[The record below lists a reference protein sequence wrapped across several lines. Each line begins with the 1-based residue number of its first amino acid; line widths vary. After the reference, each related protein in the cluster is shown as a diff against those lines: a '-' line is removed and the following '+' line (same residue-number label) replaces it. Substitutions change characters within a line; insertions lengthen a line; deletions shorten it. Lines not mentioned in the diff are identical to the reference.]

1 MSVPGRCT
9 VPDGQSGGVD
19 PAALADVARD
29 LLRAAPGDFVA
40 ARTARQRAVRKD
52 DRELAAAIGKLKK
65 PAPAAW
71 IVDLLASEAA
81 LDDAVDLGPALRQA
95 QASADPQQI
104 ATLRKQRSQV
114 VAALADTGA
123 DRASAAGHPP
133 TPAVLEQVRATIEA
147 GMADPHAGAAIR
159 SGLLL
164 RPLESV
170 GFEDVDLTDAVAV
183 PDAVPDAWSGSDAPP
198 IPITAGRRGAR
209 RPAAPG
215 PADDEPGTPDEPGIP
230 DEPGTPDEPDA
241 PDGPGTPDEPDAP
254 DGPDAI
260 AEPDAPDGPDLPAPD
275 EDQRDPAA
283 ERREAREAEAA
294 ARRASRQADAA
305 LDQAESA
312 LEDVEDRRADLDRR
326 RRDLER
332 QLSALD
338 QERADLDAEAERL
351 GQERDDAEAASDR
364 AREALVAA
372 RHHRRR

>member
-1 MSVPGRCT
+1 MSVPGRRT

-71 IVDLLASEAA
+71 IVDLLASEDA

-133 TPAVLEQVRATIEA
+133 TPTVLEQVRATIEA

-164 RPLESV
+164 RPLEAV

-209 RPAAPG
+209 RPAALG
-215 PADDEPGTPDEPGIP
+215 PADDEPGTPDEP
-230 DEPGTPDEPDA
+230 DA
-241 PDGPGTPDEPDAP
+241 A
-254 DGPDAI
+254 
-260 AEPDAPDGPDLPAPD
+260 AEPDAPDGPDVPAPD

>member
-1 MSVPGRCT
+1 MDS
-9 VPDGQSGGVD
+9 
-19 PAALADVARD
+19 AALADVARD
-29 LLRAAPGDFVA
+29 LLRTAPGDFVA
-40 ARTARQRAVRKD
+40 DRTTRQRAVRTD
-52 DRELAAAIGKLKK
+52 DRELAAAIGKLRK
-65 PAPAAW
+65 PTPAAW
-71 IVDLLASEAA
+71 IVDLLASENA

-123 DRASAAGHPP
+123 ARAEAAGHPP

-159 SGLLL
+159 SGFLL

-170 GFEDVDLTDAVAV
+170 GFEDVDLTDALAV

-209 RPAAPG
+209 RSRDSG
-215 PADDEPGTPDEPGIP
+215 PAQDA
-230 DEPGTPDEPDA
+230 PDEPDA
-241 PDGPGTPDEPDAP
+241 RKS
-254 DGPDAI
+254 
-260 AEPDAPDGPDLPAPD
+260 PAAD

-283 ERREAREAEAA
+283 ERRSAREAEAA
-294 ARRASRQADAA
+294 ARRASRDADAA

-312 LEDVEDRRADLDRR
+312 LEDVEDRRTELHRR

-338 QERADLDAEAERL
+338 HERADLDVEAERL

-364 AREALVAA
+364 AREALVVA
-372 RHHRRR
+372 RRHRREGS

>member
-1 MSVPGRCT
+1 MDS
-9 VPDGQSGGVD
+9 
-19 PAALADVARD
+19 AALADVARD
-29 LLRAAPGDFVA
+29 LLRTAPGEFVA
-40 ARTARQRAVRKD
+40 DRTTRQRAVRTD
-52 DRELAAAIGKLKK
+52 DRELAAAIGKLRK
-65 PAPAAW
+65 PTPAAW
-71 IVDLLASEAA
+71 IVDLLASENA

-114 VAALADTGA
+114 VAALADAGA
-123 DRASAAGHPP
+123 ARAEAAGHPP

-147 GMADPHAGAAIR
+147 GMAGPHAGAAIR

-170 GFEDVDLTDAVAV
+170 GFEDVDLTDALAV

-209 RPAAPG
+209 RSRDSG
-215 PADDEPGTPDEPGIP
+215 PAQDA
-230 DEPGTPDEPDA
+230 PDEPDA
-241 PDGPGTPDEPDAP
+241 RKS
-254 DGPDAI
+254 
-260 AEPDAPDGPDLPAPD
+260 PAAD

-283 ERREAREAEAA
+283 ERRSAREAEAA
-294 ARRASRQADAA
+294 ARRASRDADAA

-312 LEDVEDRRADLDRR
+312 LEDVEDRRTELHRR

-338 QERADLDAEAERL
+338 HERADLDVEAERL

-364 AREALVAA
+364 AREALVVA
-372 RHHRRR
+372 RRHRRGGS

>member
-1 MSVPGRCT
+1 M
-9 VPDGQSGGVD
+9 D

-40 ARTARQRAVRKD
+40 ARAARQRAVRKD

-71 IVDLLASEAA
+71 IVDLLAAEDA
-81 LDDAVDLGPALRQA
+81 LDDAVELGPALRQA

-164 RPLESV
+164 RPLEAV

-198 IPITAGRRGAR
+198 IPITAGGRGAR
-209 RPAAPG
+209 RPAG
-215 PADDEPGTPDEPGIP
+215 RRHADDEPGTPDEP
-230 DEPGTPDEPDA
+230 DA
-241 PDGPGTPDEPDAP
+241 A
-254 DGPDAI
+254 

-332 QLSALD
+332 QLTALD

-372 RHHRRR
+372 RRHRREGS

>member
-1 MSVPGRCT
+1 MG
-9 VPDGQSGGVD
+9 DGQSGGVD
-19 PAALADVARD
+19 SAALADIARE
-29 LLRAAPGDFVA
+29 LLRTAPGDFVA
-40 ARTARQRAVRKD
+40 DRTTRQRAVRTD
-52 DRELAAAIGKLKK
+52 DRELAAAIGKLRK
-65 PAPAAW
+65 PTPAAW
-71 IVDLLASEAA
+71 IVDLLASENA

-104 ATLRKQRSQV
+104 ATLRKQRSEV

-123 DRASAAGHPP
+123 DRAAAAGHPA
-133 TPAVLEQVRATIEA
+133 TPAVLDQVRATIEA

-170 GFEDVDLTDAVAV
+170 GFEDVDLTDALAV

-209 RPAAPG
+209 RSRESG
-215 PADDEPGTPDEPGIP
+215 PAEDVPATPDEPQTADEPQTPGEAEKP
-230 DEPGTPDEPDA
+230 DETDAPGEPDTSEEPDA
-241 PDGPGTPDEPDAP
+241 PDARKS
-254 DGPDAI
+254 
-260 AEPDAPDGPDLPAPD
+260 PAAD

-283 ERREAREAEAA
+283 DRRAARQAEAA
-294 ARRASRQADAA
+294 ARRASRDADAA

-312 LEDVEDRRADLDRR
+312 LEDVEDRRTDLDRR

-338 QERADLDAEAERL
+338 HERADLDAEADRL

-372 RHHRRR
+372 RRHRRAGS